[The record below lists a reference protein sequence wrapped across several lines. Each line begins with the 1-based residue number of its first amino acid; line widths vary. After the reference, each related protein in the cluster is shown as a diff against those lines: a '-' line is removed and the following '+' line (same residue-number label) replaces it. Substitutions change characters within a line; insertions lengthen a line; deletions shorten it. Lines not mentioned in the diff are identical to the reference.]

1 MGIVRW
7 RGMRRNYGEDDSAN
21 HRDTDRISYLL
32 RHRGNSGSGT
42 GVSCWYSAEHRII
55 KRSSNQPAANSIDK
69 ADENKSERSLAVA
82 CVGLHRQANQR
93 DRQNPGSQM
102 QGVPSEETVE
112 LARKRRSYQEAERE
126 WNQKNPALKGI

>member
-55 KRSSNQPAANSIDK
+55 KRSSNKRSSNQPAANSIDK
-69 ADENKSERSLAVA
+69 ADENKSERSSAVA

-102 QGVPSEETVE
+102 QGVPSEEAVE

-126 WNQKNPALKGI
+126 WSQQ